1 MGLTGLR
8 KRLAVLV
15 LLALAGC
22 DDMVTGVGLH
32 ETKVLGGALT
42 IAAPAGYCIDPKASV
57 TRGTAVVALIGRCTA
72 RGGVA
77 AAVVTVTVGP
87 AASAGVLV
95 AGPAALA
102 KFLTSTQGRRLLARD
117 GVAGHVVVT
126 ETRIG
131 NGALFLHVKDRSAG
145 EYWRAILAL
154 KGRLVTVSASGTA
167 GAPLTP
173 VQGLSLV
180 QSVVS
185 ILDKRNPDKVAPPM

>member
-1 MGLTGLR
+1 MVLTRMR

-22 DDMVTGVGLH
+22 DDMVTGAGLH